1 MKTLSYSLMTVGM
14 VLVIVGVVAVF
25 NFDLPSNVFSS
36 AWWMIV
42 GGWCLA
48 LTGMGIDILL
58 LFKIAQHEPV
68 YVFEPATQ
76 RAEGVEEEIT
86 RAS

>member
-1 MKTLSYSLMTVGM
+1 MKMLSYSLMMVGM
-14 VLVIVGVVAVF
+14 ILVLVGVVAVF
-25 NFDLPSNVFSS
+25 NFDQPSSMFSPV
-36 AWWMIV
+36 WWMIV

-68 YVFEPATQ
+68 YVFQPATQ